1 MGATRQLCDYI
12 ARTSYEDI
20 PEKTREAAKTAI
32 LNIIGT
38 SLGGYETRIGKMHV
52 NLAKK
57 WGAGNPESTIMGDGT
72 KVSLPMAVYA
82 NGNLGFALDYE
93 DMIHYIVHPGFIT
106 TSAALAMCEQ
116 RGMSGKDML
125 TAVVLGFEIGGRLA
139 DSMQPTPERGAKVWG
154 EQYHPFCAATV
165 AGKLMGFDADQMDSA
180 FGIAGTYSLVP
191 SAYKYFGLVEE
202 TRPMKEVKM
211 GWGWMAMGGVAAA
224 LSVEEGFGG
233 GHGVLDGQQGF
244 YAMAGSDRCDWDV
257 MTRGLGTEWFTD
269 ETEYKIHPSIGFNHP
284 GYFATR
290 SLVEENDIKAEQVE
304 GIKISGMMMHNI
316 GDVKPHHAV
325 DAMFSL
331 PYTVVSTIMREP
343 LLPTMYSDEKLNDP
357 LLRDLLG
364 RTECVHLKESDA
376 AFFNEQRMSFNIEIR
391 MKDGKVYRRDV
402 EFPRD
407 KPPYGRPEVEKK
419 VRDLAGCVLPSDQVE
434 EIIKSVNDLENVAS
448 VRDIIGKFK
457 RA

>member
-12 ARTSYEDI
+12 ANTNYEDI
-20 PEKTREAAKTAI
+20 PQSAREAAKVAI

-57 WGAGNPESTIMGDGT
+57 WGGGMQEATIMGDGT

-93 DMIHYIVHPGFIT
+93 DMIHYIVHPGYIT
-106 TSAALAMCEQ
+106 TAAALALCEQ
-116 RGMSGKDML
+116 RGFSGKDMI

-139 DSMQPTPERGAKVWG
+139 DSMQPTPERGAQVWG
-154 EQYHPFCAATV
+154 EQYHPFCSATV
-165 AGKLMGFDADQMDSA
+165 AGKLMGFSAEEMDTA

-191 SAYKYFGLVEE
+191 SAYKYFGRVEQ
-202 TRPMKEVKM
+202 TRPMKEVKL

-224 LSVEEGFGG
+224 LSVEEGFTG
-233 GHGVLDGQQGF
+233 GHGVLDGDQGF
-244 YAMAGSDRCDWDV
+244 YVMAGSDRCDWDV
-257 MTRGLGTEWFTD
+257 MTRGLGTEWFVE

-284 GYFATR
+284 GYLATK
-290 SLVEENDIKAEQVE
+290 SLVEDHDIKPENVDK
-304 GIKISGMMMHNI
+304 IKISGMMMQNI
-316 GDVKPHHAV
+316 GDVTPSHAV

-357 LLRDLLG
+357 MLRDLLA
-364 RTECVHLKESDA
+364 RTECEHVKEADS
-376 AFFNEQRMSFNIEIR
+376 AFFNEQRMIFAVEIT
-391 MKDGKVYRRDV
+391 MKDGQTFKRDV

-407 KPPYGRPEVEKK
+407 KPPYGRTEVEKK
-419 VRDLAGCVLPSDQVE
+419 VRDLAGCALPMDKVE
-434 EIIKSVNDLENVAS
+434 KIIETVNNLENLDNVGELVS
-448 VRDIIGKFK
+448 YLK
-457 RA
+457 